1 MISTDLIQYI
11 CELLSSI
18 QAYLPIKKKSGIM
31 KIPNIYT
38 FITLLFFCSQVIWCQ
53 ENRIAQIK
61 NNLDAIVLDAPGL
74 TQKVNVNIKET
85 NLAYFLMAVSEIHK
99 VNISTSPQLNNINI
113 INNFSDVTVAD
124 LLLFLCKEYQLSI
137 DFTGNILSI
146 KPFEKPTEPI
156 KLKEILVNYDSENSL
171 ISLDLNNDKL
181 YDVFKKITDVTGK
194 NLVFSPGL
202 ENQTLNAY
210 IKDMPLD
217 AALNKI
223 AFGNNLQVN
232 KTRDNFYLFSRGD
245 ESPTQ
250 NNSTLDNSGSI
261 KQQRPIKSRKSN
273 FYFTILDKENK
284 LLDIDV
290 ENTPIAN
297 IISDIGTELDIN
309 IFISTPL
316 ESAGSTT
323 VKAKNISFDDLLN
336 KIFDSSS
343 SVSPKST
350 PVSNTTSNNTYAENS
365 ATVGGSSV
373 DGFTFIKK
381 NNIYF
386 FGTKNQL
393 SVRTTRSIA
402 LQHRSIEILN
412 DPSSGGRSVGR
423 INNQSNNYVNFSGLN
438 TLDNNNIGSTTT
450 NRQNTNQSNTT
461 NNSLTGSSSSTAM
474 GNSVLG
480 IIPDEIKRD
489 LDIKIDYEL
498 NSFVVNGPS
507 ATVDKFESF
516 IKYLDKPVPV
526 ILIEVMLLE
535 INRNATTEIGI
546 SAGIGDKPT
555 KTQGSVFSSTNIDL
569 SSTTV
574 NKIINKF
581 DGFGSLNIGQVIPE
595 FYMKIKAME
604 SNGDLKIRSSPR
616 LSTLNGHRANLSI
629 GETTYY
635 VVTNQNI
642 YGSQIP
648 QTNQIR
654 NFQPIDAELSVSIK
668 PLVSGDGQ
676 ITMDIKVIQSSF
688 SGRSEVDAPPGINS
702 REFTSIIRV
711 KDQDIIV
718 LGGLEEKVKN
728 DNGSG
733 TPLLARI
740 PIIKWF
746 FSMRKREDSRKKLTV
761 LIKPTV
767 IY

>member
-11 CELLSSI
+11 CALFSSV
-18 QAYLPIKKKSGIM
+18 QATLPLKMKPRIM
-31 KIPNIYT
+31 KIPNQYIL
-38 FITLLFFCSQVIWCQ
+38 ITLLLFCCQLIWAQ
-53 ENRIAQIK
+53 DNRIAQIK
-61 NNLDAIVLDAPGL
+61 NNLDVIVVDAPGL
-74 TQKVNVNIKET
+74 AQKVNVNIKET
-85 NLAYFLMAVSEIHK
+85 NLAYFLMAISEVHK

-156 KLKEILVNYDSENSL
+156 KQKDILVNYDSENSL

-181 YDVFKKITDVTGK
+181 YDVFKKITNVSGK

-202 ENQTLNAY
+202 ENQPLTAY

-250 NNSTLDNSGSI
+250 TNSSLDNSGSI

-297 IISDIGTELDIN
+297 IISDIGNELDIN

-316 ESAGSTT
+316 ENAGTTT
-323 VKAKNISFDDLLN
+323 VKAKNITFDDLLN

-343 SVSPKST
+343 SVSPK
-350 PVSNTTSNNTYAENS
+350 NNTPQSSTNVGSTYSENAPAS
-365 ATVGGSSV
+365 MNQTV
-373 DGFTFIKK
+373 DGFTFIKN

-393 SVRTTRSIA
+393 SVRTTRSIS

-412 DPSSGGRSVGR
+412 DPSTGGRSVGR

-438 TLDNNNIGSTTT
+438 NLDNNNLGGTT
-450 NRQNTNQSNTT
+450 NRQNNNLNNTA
-461 NNSLTGSSSSTAM
+461 NNSLTGSSSNAM
-474 GNSVLG
+474 GNSLLG

-489 LDIKIDYEL
+489 LDIKIDFEL

-555 KTQGSVFSSTNIDL
+555 TTQGSVFPSTNLDL

-688 SGRSEVDAPPGINS
+688 SGRSEIDAPPGINS

-733 TPLLARI
+733 VPFLARI
-740 PIIKWF
+740 PILKWF
-746 FSMRKREDSRKKLTV
+746 FSSRKREDSRKKLTV